1 MPDTQAG
8 RTAFLQSMTAAGE
21 RLIEWARI
29 ERNLQSRE
37 MPALRRRIAAIERE
51 ARAQGVTHG
60 KPPGGDLLTR
70 AAVLAAIEEASRG

>member
-29 ERNLQSRE
+29 NIIEE
-37 MPALRRRIAAIERE
+37 MPRE
-51 ARAQGVTHG
+51 
-60 KPPGGDLLTR
+60 
-70 AAVLAAIEEASRG
+70 